1 MVGSPW
7 VSGMLYVDASFAAAG
22 LLTRF
27 AVLWPGHGDR
37 SPGWRYKHPSRCL
50 ACFDLYAGY
59 ISDHL
64 QFWQSAI
71 VMAGVVLLP
80 QFPLVGVYIYERVRK
95 GRMH

>member
-1 MVGSPW
+1 MVWAWRPVPSLE
-7 VSGMLYVDASFAAAG
+7 VSASFPIA
-22 LLTRF
+22 LLGVTS
-27 AVLWPGHGDR
+27 L
-37 SPGWRYKHPSRCL
+37 
-50 ACFDLYAGY
+50 AGY
-59 ISDHL
+59 ISDQL